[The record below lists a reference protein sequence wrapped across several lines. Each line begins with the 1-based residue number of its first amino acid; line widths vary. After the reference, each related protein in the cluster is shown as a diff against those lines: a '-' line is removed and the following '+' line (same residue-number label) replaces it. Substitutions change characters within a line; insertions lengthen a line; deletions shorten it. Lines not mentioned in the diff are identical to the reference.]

1 MVLVLGGKSKS
12 SSKVTHCLVCFP
24 AWGGGWRRGAKAGG
38 REEGGARGK
47 DGVGEGSV
55 GRGSSRGADDGPN
68 RDVVLW
74 SWEVGAGM
82 GACVG
87 ISGCVNADIVL

>member
-1 MVLVLGGKSKS
+1 MVLAFGGKSS
-12 SSKVTHCLVCFP
+12 SNVTHCLVCLP
-24 AWGGGWRRGAKAGG
+24 AGGGGCRRGAKAGG

-47 DGVGEGSV
+47 DGVGEGSA
-55 GRGSSRGADDGPN
+55 GRGSSRGVDDCSN

-82 GACVG
+82 GA
-87 ISGCVNADIVL
+87 

>member
-1 MVLVLGGKSKS
+1 M
-12 SSKVTHCLVCFP
+12 
-24 AWGGGWRRGAKAGG
+24 
-38 REEGGARGK
+38 
-47 DGVGEGSV
+47 GEGSA